1 MFIFEKEYLGFFE
14 NKHLVIF
21 MDELSY
27 KKEQKYDL
35 KVFLKKIEF
44 YFVIRH
50 LLLQLLLLH
59 TYRTIFSFNIFP
71 CI

>member
-27 KKEQKYDL
+27 KKEQK
-35 KVFLKKIEF
+35 
-44 YFVIRH
+44 
-50 LLLQLLLLH
+50 
-59 TYRTIFSFNIFP
+59 IFE
-71 CI
+71 

>member
-27 KKEQKYDL
+27 KKEQKN
-35 KVFLKKIEF
+35 F
-44 YFVIRH
+44 
-50 LLLQLLLLH
+50 
-59 TYRTIFSFNIFP
+59 
-71 CI
+71 

>member
-27 KKEQKYDL
+27 KKEQNFFEKIIFFFCNQTFTTTIIATTY
-35 KVFLKKIEF
+35 VSYNFL
-44 YFVIRH
+44 
-50 LLLQLLLLH
+50 L
-59 TYRTIFSFNIFP
+59 
-71 CI
+71 

>member
-35 KVFLKKIEF
+35 TSFFEKINF
-44 YFVIRH
+44 I
-50 LLLQLLLLH
+50 L
-59 TYRTIFSFNIFP
+59 
-71 CI
+71 

>member
-1 MFIFEKEYLGFFE
+1 
-14 NKHLVIF
+14 

-35 KVFLKKIEF
+35 TSFFEKIEF

-50 LLLQLLLLH
+50 LLTTTIIATTYVSYNFLL
-59 TYRTIFSFNIFP
+59 
-71 CI
+71 

>member
-27 KKEQKYDL
+27 KKEQI
-35 KVFLKKIEF
+35 FLKKLF
-44 YFVIRH
+44 FFVIRH
-50 LLLQLLLLH
+50 LLLPLLLLH

>member
-27 KKEQKYDL
+27 KKEQNFFEKIIFFCNQTFTTTIIATTY
-35 KVFLKKIEF
+35 VSYNFL
-44 YFVIRH
+44 
-50 LLLQLLLLH
+50 L
-59 TYRTIFSFNIFP
+59 
-71 CI
+71 